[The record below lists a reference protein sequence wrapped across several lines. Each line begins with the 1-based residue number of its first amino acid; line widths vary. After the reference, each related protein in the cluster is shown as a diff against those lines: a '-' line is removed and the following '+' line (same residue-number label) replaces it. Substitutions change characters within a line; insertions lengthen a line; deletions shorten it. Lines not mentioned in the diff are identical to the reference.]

1 MGLISDMAH
10 DNDMSIKGVSA
21 VIFFVYV
28 FWNRILEATR

>member
-21 VIFFVYV
+21 VIFLFTY
-28 FWNRILEATR
+28 FEIEY